1 MSYSGSINGQLQAS
15 EAVAATPYV
24 PGINK
29 ILLCDATAANITINL
44 PAANVAHGWEYI
56 VKKIDVS
63 ANTITLD
70 GSGAETIDGAA
81 TLVIGTQWN
90 AVHIHCDGTAWF
102 VLNSKN

>member
-1 MSYSGSINGQLQAS
+1 MAYEGKINGQL
-15 EAVAATPYV
+15 EAAETITATPYS

-44 PAANVAHGWEYI
+44 PAVNVAHGWEYI
-56 VKKIDVS
+56 VKKIDAS
-63 ANTITLD
+63 GNTITLD

-90 AVHIHCDGTAWF
+90 AVHIHCDGVAWY